1 MSIYR
6 LLLADDHALLR
17 QGLKRIVE
25 EHDDL
30 RVVGEAR
37 DGLELIN
44 LFKTTAADMVV
55 LDISMPNMRGIEAT
69 RELKCL
75 DPEIKVL
82 ILTMHSDKEYLHQ
95 ALSAGADG
103 YLLKDDADTE
113 LISAIK
119 NIRDGRSHV
128 SPSLVNDLVEYKKQK
143 GRGESGPGLSDDGL
157 TAREREILKLVAGGK
172 TSPEVADLLFISV
185 RTVDHHRASIMKKLD
200 LKKTADLVKYTICKG
215 YIQLLPHD

>member
-25 EHDDL
+25 EHDDF

-44 LFKTTAADMVV
+44 LFKTTSADMVV

-69 RELKCL
+69 HEIKCL
-75 DPEIKVL
+75 DPE
-82 ILTMHSDKEYLHQ
+82 
-95 ALSAGADG
+95 
-103 YLLKDDADTE
+103 
-113 LISAIK
+113 LISAIQ

-157 TAREREILKLVAGGK
+157 TTREREILKLIAGGK

-215 YIQLLPHD
+215 YIQLLPQD